1 MKVDILASGSSGNCI
16 ALTAGNST
24 ILVDCGIAKTKI
36 EKRLMECGI
45 EPGNILAIF
54 VTHAHND
61 HIKGLPIAE
70 KYHIPVY
77 AGEEEWKSI
86 KNVPEELQHPVYSE
100 SILFDQEGYGD
111 WFEIEPFK
119 THHDAYDPR
128 GYAVCTE
135 NHKVSICLDT
145 GHVDADMLEAMKNS
159 QVYIIESNHDPVM
172 VEHSDYPN
180 SVKARIVSQVGHLSN
195 MQTAE
200 ALAQLVQGEGEK
212 IYLTHLSSNN
222 NMPSLALMTTV
233 RQLMKKGFKQD
244 KHYEIEVF

>member
-24 ILVDCGIAKTKI
+24 ILVDAGIAKTKI
-36 EKRLMECGI
+36 EKKLMENGI

-54 VTHAHND
+54 VTHAHSD
-61 HIKGLPIAE
+61 HVKGLPIAE

-86 KNVPEELQHPVYSE
+86 KNVPEDLQNHVYDDE
-100 SILFDQEGYGD
+100 ILFDFEGYYD
-111 WFEIEPFK
+111 WFCVEPFK
-119 THHDAYDPR
+119 THHDAYDPK
-128 GYAVCTE
+128 GYSVYTE

-145 GHVDADMLEAMKNS
+145 GHVDAEMLEAMKNS

-180 SVKARIVSQVGHLSN
+180 SVKARIVSHIGHLSN

-200 ALAQLVQGEGEK
+200 ALEQLVQGNGEK